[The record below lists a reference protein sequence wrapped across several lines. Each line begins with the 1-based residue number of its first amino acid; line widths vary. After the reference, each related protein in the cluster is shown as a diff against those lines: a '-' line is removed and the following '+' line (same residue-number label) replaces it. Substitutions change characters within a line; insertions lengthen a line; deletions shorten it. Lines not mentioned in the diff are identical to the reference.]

1 MSAAPDIPAT
11 DAGAADGNGMAP
23 RPASVLVAEKLT
35 RRLEGEVPVT
45 LVEDCDVRI
54 ERGEF
59 VVIRGPSGSGKS
71 SLLYL
76 LGLLDRPSSGRLL
89 LDGEDTS
96 GFDEDRLAELR
107 LAKLG
112 FVFQFHFLLN
122 EFSALDN
129 VMMPMRRLDRL
140 DAEARRARG
149 MQLLGD
155 LGLVGHEHKRPSQL
169 SGGQRQRVAIARA
182 LANDPVIVL
191 ADEPTGALD
200 TKSSENVRDILRELA
215 SVQNR
220 SIIAVTHD
228 VHFASVADRQIEI
241 VDGHIVPAGPAP
253 QRGGGPAQTG
263 VVPAS

>member
-1 MSAAPDIPAT
+1 MSL
-11 DAGAADGNGMAP
+11 
-23 RPASVLVAEKLT
+23 LVAERVT
-35 RRLEGEVPVT
+35 RRLEGEIPVT
-45 LVEDCDVRI
+45 LVEDADVAI

-76 LGLLDRPSSGRLL
+76 LGLLDRPTSGRLL

-96 GFDEDRLAELR
+96 GFDEDRLASTR

-122 EFSALDN
+122 EFSAADN
-129 VMMPMRRLDRL
+129 VLMPMRRLARL
-140 DAEARRARG
+140 ERDAQRARAL
-149 MQLLGD
+149 QLLRD
-155 LGLVGHEHKRPSQL
+155 LGLAGHEHKLPSQL

-182 LANDPVIVL
+182 LANDPLVIL

-200 TKSSENVRDILRELA
+200 TKSADNVRAILRELA
-215 SVQNR
+215 TVQGR

-228 VHFASVADRQIEI
+228 MHFAEAADRQIEI
-241 VDGHIVPAGPAP
+241 VDGRIVAP
-253 QRGGGPAQTG
+253 PGAPGIPGKPGMPGTPQEADT
-263 VVPAS
+263 

>member
-1 MSAAPDIPAT
+1 MSL
-11 DAGAADGNGMAP
+11 
-23 RPASVLVAEKLT
+23 LVAERVT
-35 RRLEGEVPVT
+35 RRLEGEIPVT
-45 LVEDCDVRI
+45 LVEDADVAI

-76 LGLLDRPSSGRLL
+76 LGLLDRPTSGRLL

-96 GFDEDRLAELR
+96 GFDEDRLASTR

-122 EFSALDN
+122 EFSAADN
-129 VMMPMRRLDRL
+129 VLMPMRRLARL
-140 DAEARRARG
+140 ERDAQRARAL
-149 MQLLGD
+149 QLLRD
-155 LGLVGHEHKRPSQL
+155 LGLAGHEHKLPSQL

-182 LANDPVIVL
+182 LANDPLVIL

-200 TKSSENVRDILRELA
+200 TKSADNVRSILRELA
-215 SVQNR
+215 SVQGR

-228 VHFASVADRQIEI
+228 MHFAEAADRQIEI
-241 VDGHIVPAGPAP
+241 VDGRIVAP
-253 QRGGGPAQTG
+253 PGAPLTPGMPGMPGTPQGADT
-263 VVPAS
+263 

>member
-1 MSAAPDIPAT
+1 MSGAPERGPHPEPAP
-11 DAGAADGNGMAP
+11 ADTA
-23 RPASVLVAEKLT
+23 RAASVLVAEKLT
-35 RRLEGEVPVT
+35 RVLPGEVPVT

-76 LGLLDRPSSGRLL
+76 LGLLDRPTSGRLL

-122 EFSALDN
+122 EFSSLDN
-129 VMMPMRRLDRL
+129 VMMPMRRLARL
-140 DAEARRARG
+140 EADESRARG
-149 MQLLGD
+149 LQLLRD
-155 LGLVGHEHKRPSQL
+155 LGLEGHEHKRPSQL

-200 TKSSENVRDILRELA
+200 TKSSENVRGILRELA
-215 SVQNR
+215 TVQNR
-220 SIIAVTHD
+220 SIIAVSHD
-228 VHFASVADRQIEI
+228 VHFASAADRQIEI
-241 VDGHIVPAGPAP
+241 VDGRIVPPG
-253 QRGGGPAQTG
+253 T
-263 VVPAS
+263 VPVA

>member
-1 MSAAPDIPAT
+1 MSAAPPT
-11 DAGAADGNGMAP
+11 
-23 RPASVLVAEKLT
+23 RPGVLVAEKLT

-76 LGLLDRPSSGRLL
+76 LGLLDRPTSGRLL

-122 EFSALDN
+122 EFPALDN
-129 VMMPMRRLDRL
+129 VMMPMRRLGRL
-140 DAEARRARG
+140 VADERRARG
-149 MQLLGD
+149 LQLLGD
-155 LGLVGHEHKRPSQL
+155 LGLAGHEHKLPSQL

-182 LANDPVIVL
+182 LANDPMIVL

-200 TKSSENVRDILRELA
+200 TKSGENVRAILRELA
-215 SVQNR
+215 SAQHR
-220 SIIAVTHD
+220 SIIAVSHD
-228 VHFASVADRQIEI
+228 AHFASVADRQIEI
-241 VDGHIVPAGPAP
+241 VDGHIVPPLAGSVPAP
-253 QRGGGPAQTG
+253 
-263 VVPAS
+263 

>member
-1 MSAAPDIPAT
+1 M
-11 DAGAADGNGMAP
+11 
-23 RPASVLVAEKLT
+23 
-35 RRLEGEVPVT
+35 
-45 LVEDCDVRI
+45 
-54 ERGEF
+54 
-59 VVIRGPSGSGKS
+59 PS
-71 SLLYL
+71 
-76 LGLLDRPSSGRLL
+76 
-89 LDGEDTS
+89 
-96 GFDEDRLAELR
+96 
-107 LAKLG
+107 
-112 FVFQFHFLLN
+112 
-122 EFSALDN
+122 
-129 VMMPMRRLDRL
+129 
-140 DAEARRARG
+140 ARRARG

-200 TKSSENVRDILRELA
+200 TKSSENVRGILRELA

-241 VDGHIVPAGPAP
+241 VDGHIVQLCPPAP
-253 QRGGGPAQTG
+253 SAASASRPARAAARSGGPAQTG

>member
-1 MSAAPDIPAT
+1 MSL
-11 DAGAADGNGMAP
+11 
-23 RPASVLVAEKLT
+23 LVAERVT
-35 RRLEGEVPVT
+35 RRLEGEIPVT
-45 LVEDCDVRI
+45 LVEDADVAI

-76 LGLLDRPSSGRLL
+76 LGLLDRPTSGRLL

-96 GFDEDRLAELR
+96 GFDEDRLASTR

-122 EFSALDN
+122 EFSAADN
-129 VMMPMRRLDRL
+129 VLMPMRRLARL
-140 DAEARRARG
+140 ERDAQRARAL
-149 MQLLGD
+149 QLLGD
-155 LGLVGHEHKRPSQL
+155 LGLAGHEHKLPSQL

-182 LANDPVIVL
+182 LANDPLVIL

-200 TKSSENVRDILRELA
+200 TKSADNVRAILRELA
-215 SVQNR
+215 TVQGR

-228 VHFASVADRQIEI
+228 MHFAEAADRQIEI
-241 VDGHIVPAGPAP
+241 VDGRIVAP
-253 QRGGGPAQTG
+253 PGAPGIPGMPDMPGTPQGAD
-263 VVPAS
+263 S